1 MQVRLKYG
9 TGKYEYFFNLLYWY
23 FPESFTI
30 GENMKLTR
38 ELFPLLFQLVL
49 IVCDFTIDAE

>member
-38 ELFPLLFQLVL
+38 ELFPLLF
-49 IVCDFTIDAE
+49 

>member
-1 MQVRLKYG
+1 MSILVVVFEMQVRLKYG

-38 ELFPLLFQLVL
+38 ELFPLLF
-49 IVCDFTIDAE
+49 